1 MSNNLSR
8 RNFLSSTAT
17 VTTGSLAA
25 SLFTT
30 ASAAEKV
37 PDRIRLGIIGCGGI
51 MTHHVKGLVE
61 RKSSVDFRWLCDVDP
76 NQMERI
82 SAPINAFQKDSP
94 KRTSKFEHVLEDK
107 NVDAVI
113 IATPHQWHC
122 PIILRA
128 IAAGKDV
135 YCEKPLSHVFSEG
148 PLAIAAAKKHKRI
161 VQHGSQMRSS
171 PVTQIAGKLLK
182 DGLIGEVKV
191 ARAWT
196 AETRNLV
203 KPVPDSKPPVG
214 VDYDR
219 WLGPA
224 PKHAFNK
231 YRFHSTWRMF
241 RDYANGE
248 IGDDGIHDIDM
259 ARWGLDPDSHPQQI
273 TARGGR
279 MLLHGHASDYPD
291 SMHATFEYPDGRL
304 LVYEN
309 YPFTSYGLYG
319 FDNGNV
325 FYGTKGYMVFSR
337 RGYFQ
342 VYLGK
347 KETKGPGVPPEI
359 RGNRGRGYKEHM
371 ANFLHCIHTRE
382 TPVADPQTAHLSCS
396 LVHLANIAYRTQSV
410 INFDPKKER
419 IKRNPDAEKLLTK
432 SYRAPYGLPDQ
443 S

>member
-1 MSNNLSR
+1 MSDHFTR
-8 RNFLSSTAT
+8 RNFLSTGTTVAT
-17 VTTGSLAA
+17 GAFAA
-25 SLFTT
+25 SLFTGAT
-30 ASAAEKV
+30 AAEKV

-51 MTHHVKGLVE
+51 MNHHVRGLCE
-61 RKSSVDFRWLCDVDP
+61 RKSSVAFRWLCDVDP
-76 NQMERI
+76 RQMELI
-82 SAPINAFQKDSP
+82 SSPIKSFQKEAP
-94 KRTSKFEHVLEDK
+94 KRTSRFEQVLEDP
-107 NVDAVI
+107 NVDAII
-113 IATPHQWHC
+113 IATPHQWHS
-122 PIILRA
+122 PIVLRA
-128 IAAGKDV
+128 LQAGKDI

-148 PLAIAAAKKHKRI
+148 PLAVAAAKKHKRI

-171 PVTQIAGKLLK
+171 PVTAMAGKLLK
-182 DGLIGEVKV
+182 DGLIGDVQV

-196 AETRNLV
+196 AEIRSVV
-203 KPVPDSKPPVG
+203 KPVPDGKPPEG

-224 PKHAFNK
+224 PKRAFNK
-231 YRFHSTWRMF
+231 YRFHGSWRLF

-259 ARWGLDPDSHPQQI
+259 ARWGLGAETHPKQI

-279 MLLHGHASDYPD
+279 MLLHGHVSDYPD
-291 SMHATFEYPDGRL
+291 NMHATFEYPDGRL

-347 KETKGPGVPPEI
+347 KETKGPGVPREI

-371 ANFLHCIHTRE
+371 NNFLHCIRTRE

-396 LVHLANIAYRTQSV
+396 LVHLGNVAYEAKDV
-410 INFDPKKER
+410 IDFDPKTER
-419 IKRNPDAEKLLTK
+419 IKRNPVAAKMLTK
-432 SYRAPYGLPDQ
+432 SYRSPYGLPDGI
-443 S
+443 